1 MASMEKLFPH
11 ISLEEN
17 IFSYAST
24 VCLYLDLA
32 RVLPN
37 VRHVIHERIS
47 AKTFKHL
54 GQWLSTDLSGAAAC
68 YLWRRAASRPRS
80 QRPEMDALIAAYTFL
95 SKSNSDL
102 GVISPALAQVGGYLS
117 DEKQSKLGAIYADL
131 YRLMNQLRRY
141 TVAT

>member
-1 MASMEKLFPH
+1 
-11 ISLEEN
+11 
-17 IFSYAST
+17 
-24 VCLYLDLA
+24 
-32 RVLPN
+32 
-37 VRHVIHERIS
+37 
-47 AKTFKHL
+47 
-54 GQWLSTDLSGAAAC
+54 
-68 YLWRRAASRPRS
+68 
-80 QRPEMDALIAAYTFL
+80 MDALIAAYTFL